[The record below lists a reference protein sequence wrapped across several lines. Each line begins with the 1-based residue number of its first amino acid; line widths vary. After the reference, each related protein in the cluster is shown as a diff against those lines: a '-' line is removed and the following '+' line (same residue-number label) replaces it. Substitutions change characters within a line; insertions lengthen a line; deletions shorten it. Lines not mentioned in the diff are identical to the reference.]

1 MPRRRTSSSSASGE
15 NSSAKGTAGKRAG
28 ATKGAAAPRGRA
40 LARRIIVGALFCG
53 AAVAG
58 VMIGLLA
65 AYQSDIG
72 VIERIEQALARE
84 GATSIVYDRNGV
96 ELGQFRSEDQRRI
109 VLGYDDLPQHL
120 RDALVASE
128 DKRFWG
134 HHGFDPLGIA
144 RAAWSNF
151 RAGRTVQ
158 GASTITQQ
166 VARELF
172 DERAPTLERKIR
184 EAITAAEIERAYTKP
199 EILTH
204 YANLVHLGNSNDGV
218 GAAARDYFDKSAAEL
233 TVGEAAMLVGVAPNP
248 ARYNPFRSV
257 EQAVRMRDRVL
268 RRMVE
273 DGYLT
278 GEAAAAAQAEPVR
291 LRARGGERL
300 GAHFLEMVRLRLRRD
315 YGGARTREG
324 GLRVY
329 TTLDAGMQQAAEDAV
344 ERALRA
350 HDKRRGFRGFE
361 RNLLDEGRTLEDFPP
376 DSRTASAR
384 PGDVV
389 RGVVTEAGTNPRIRV
404 GGRPACLD
412 TGSLAWTFE
421 RPERLFRVG
430 DAGSFRL
437 LPPRTEEEE
446 AEGPPLPPE
455 CRTLLRVA
463 LDQEPQA
470 EGAFLALEI
479 ETGAVRALV
488 GGFDFDRSEFNRATQ
503 ARRQAG
509 SSFKPFAY
517 GAALATG
524 RFSPASLILDQ
535 PFSYTD
541 PVTRAVYE
549 PQNYDEE
556 HRGWITM
563 RQAFEGS
570 RNVPAVRMVHEVG
583 PERVVEFARR
593 LGISS
598 DLLPV
603 LSITL
608 GSADVSLQEMV
619 SAYSAFPNRGVRM
632 APYFITRITDR
643 DGREL
648 ETFYP
653 ETASVIRADLA
664 YVVTHL
670 LQGVVARGTAVGARR
685 LGRPI
690 AGKTGTTNDFTDAWF
705 IGFDTEIAAG
715 VWVGHDQPSRTLGEK
730 ESGARVALPAWTWFM
745 EAVRGG
751 APAEAFGAPRNVAL
765 VPVDLE
771 SGQPA
776 APGPNTI
783 VEAFLAGTEPTSG
796 PGADR

>member
-1 MPRRRTSSSSASGE
+1 MPRRRTAPRTPSKP
-15 NSSAKGTAGKRAG
+15 AKAPK
-28 ATKGAAAPRGRA
+28 KDAAAPRGRRPAAGRA
-40 LARRIIVGALFCG
+40 LARRIIVAALFCG

-109 VLGYDDLPQHL
+109 VLGYEDLPQHL

-184 EAITAAEIERAYTKP
+184 EAITAAEIERAYTKA

-218 GAAARDYFDKSAAEL
+218 GAAAKDYFDKSAAEL
-233 TVGEAAMLVGVAPNP
+233 TVAEAALLVGVAPNP
-248 ARYNPFRSV
+248 ARFNPFRSV
-257 EQAVRMRDRVL
+257 EQAARQRDRVL

-278 GEAAAAAQAEPVR
+278 ADAAAAAQEEPLR
-291 LRARGGERL
+291 LRPRGGQRL

-329 TTLDAGMQQAAEDAV
+329 TTLDAPMQQAAEDSV

-361 RNLLDEGRTLEDFPP
+361 RNLLDEGRTLEDFAG
-376 DSRTASAR
+376 DSRTAAAG
-384 PGDVV
+384 PGEVV
-389 RGVVTEAGTNPRIRV
+389 RGVVTEAGRHPRVRI
-404 GGRPACLD
+404 GNRPACLD

-430 DAGSFRL
+430 DVGFFRL
-437 LPPRTEEEE
+437 LPPETEGEESDRE
-446 AEGPPLPPE
+446 PLPPE
-455 CRTLLRVA
+455 CRPLLTVA

-541 PVTRAVYE
+541 PVTQAVYE

-593 LGISS
+593 LGIRS

-619 SAYSAFPNRGVRM
+619 SAYSAFPNHGVRM
-632 APYFITRITDR
+632 EPYFITRITDR

-648 ETFYP
+648 QTFYP

-664 YVVTHL
+664 YVVTHM

-715 VWVGHDQPSRTLGEK
+715 VWVGHDQPSLTLGEK

-745 EAVRGG
+745 ETVRGG
-751 APAEAFGAPRNVAL
+751 VPPEAFSAPRNVAL

-776 APGPNTI
+776 PPGPNTI
-783 VEAFLAGTEPTSG
+783 VEAFLAGTEPTNG

>member
-1 MPRRRTSSSSASGE
+1 
-15 NSSAKGTAGKRAG
+15 
-28 ATKGAAAPRGRA
+28 
-40 LARRIIVGALFCG
+40 
-53 AAVAG
+53 
-58 VMIGLLA
+58 MIGLLA

-109 VLGYDDLPQHL
+109 VLGYEDLPQHL

-184 EAITAAEIERAYTKP
+184 EAITAAEIERAYTKA

-218 GAAARDYFDKSAAEL
+218 GAAAKDYFDKSAAEL
-233 TVGEAAMLVGVAPNP
+233 TVAEAALLVGVAPNP
-248 ARYNPFRSV
+248 ARFNPFRSV
-257 EQAVRMRDRVL
+257 EQAARQRDRVL

-278 GEAAAAAQAEPVR
+278 AEAAAAAQEEPLR
-291 LRARGGERL
+291 LRPRGGQRL

-329 TTLDAGMQQAAEDAV
+329 TTLDAPMQQAAEDSV

-361 RNLLDEGRTLEDFPP
+361 RNLLDEGRTLEDFAG
-376 DSRTASAR
+376 DSRTAAAG
-384 PGDVV
+384 PGEVV
-389 RGVVTEAGTNPRIRV
+389 RGVVTEAGRHPRVRI
-404 GGRPACLD
+404 GNRPACLD

-430 DAGSFRL
+430 DVGFFRL
-437 LPPRTEEEE
+437 LPPETEGEESDRE
-446 AEGPPLPPE
+446 PLPPE
-455 CRTLLRVA
+455 CRPLLTVA

-541 PVTRAVYE
+541 PVTQAVYE

-593 LGISS
+593 LGIRS

-619 SAYSAFPNRGVRM
+619 SAYSAFPNHGVRM
-632 APYFITRITDR
+632 EPYFITRITDR

-648 ETFYP
+648 QTFYP

-664 YVVTHL
+664 YVVTHM

-715 VWVGHDQPSRTLGEK
+715 VWVGHDQPSLTLGEK

-745 EAVRGG
+745 ETVRGG
-751 APAEAFGAPRNVAL
+751 VPPEAFSAPRNVAL

-776 APGPNTI
+776 PPGPNTI
-783 VEAFLAGTEPTSG
+783 VEAFLAGTEPTNG

>member
-1 MPRRRTSSSSASGE
+1 MPRRRTAPRTPSKP
-15 NSSAKGTAGKRAG
+15 AKAPK
-28 ATKGAAAPRGRA
+28 KDAAAPRGRRPASGRA
-40 LARRIIVGALFCG
+40 LARRIIVAALFCG

-109 VLGYDDLPQHL
+109 VLGYEDLPQHL

-184 EAITAAEIERAYTKP
+184 EAITAAEIERAYTKA

-218 GAAARDYFDKSAAEL
+218 GAAAKDYFDKSAAEL
-233 TVGEAAMLVGVAPNP
+233 TVAEAALLVGVAPNP
-248 ARYNPFRSV
+248 ARFNPFRSV
-257 EQAVRMRDRVL
+257 EQASRQRDRVL

-278 GEAAAAAQAEPVR
+278 ADAAAAAQEEPLR
-291 LRARGGERL
+291 LRPRGGQRL

-329 TTLDAGMQQAAEDAV
+329 TTLDAPMQQAAEDSV

-361 RNLLDEGRTLEDFPP
+361 RNLLDEGRTLEDFAG
-376 DSRTASAR
+376 DSRTAAAG
-384 PGDVV
+384 PGEVV
-389 RGVVTEAGTNPRIRV
+389 RGVVTEAGRHPRVRI
-404 GGRPACLD
+404 GNRPACLD

-430 DAGSFRL
+430 DVGFFRL
-437 LPPRTEEEE
+437 LPPETEGEESDRE
-446 AEGPPLPPE
+446 PLPPE
-455 CRTLLRVA
+455 CRPLLTVA

-524 RFSPASLILDQ
+524 RFSPASLILDR

-541 PVTRAVYE
+541 PVTQAVYE

-593 LGISS
+593 LGIRS

-619 SAYSAFPNRGVRM
+619 SAYSAFPNHGVRM
-632 APYFITRITDR
+632 EPYFITRITDR

-648 ETFYP
+648 QTFYP

-664 YVVTHL
+664 YVVTHM

-715 VWVGHDQPSRTLGEK
+715 VWVGHDQPSLTLGEK

-745 EAVRGG
+745 ETVRGG
-751 APAEAFGAPRNVAL
+751 VPPEAFSAPRNVAL

-776 APGPNTI
+776 PPGPNTI